1 MNHSLKEDKKKAT
14 LQRALNLVMM
24 KLLSVIWMKLVLM
37 ESMILMFASVVG
49 VAKLKLNMK
58 LTTKKRR
65 LLKNIHRFSTSSK

>member
-1 MNHSLKEDKKKAT
+1 MNHFLKEVKKKAT

-37 ESMILMFASVVG
+37 ESMILIFASVAG

-65 LLKNIHRFSTSSK
+65 LLKNIPRFSTSSR